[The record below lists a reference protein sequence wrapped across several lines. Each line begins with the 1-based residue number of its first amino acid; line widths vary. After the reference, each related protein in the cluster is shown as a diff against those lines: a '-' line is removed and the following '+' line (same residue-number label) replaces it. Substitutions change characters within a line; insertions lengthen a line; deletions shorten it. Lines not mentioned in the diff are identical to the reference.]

1 MLLKQK
7 VKVNKSL
14 SSRLEE
20 LSVIGNGA
28 SIQRRG
34 GKLRNQQSGGI
45 WVAQS
50 MVSSSSVLLGSSV
63 IAHYKIPG
71 FTFTFTFTYTFTF
84 LVAPH
89 PMQMFLTLEEA
100 EFLEVPR

>member
-7 VKVNKSL
+7 MKVNKNL

-20 LSVIGNGA
+20 LSLIGNGA
-28 SIQRRG
+28 SIQRPG

-63 IAHYKIPG
+63 IAHYKDIIPRLSLYLSRG
-71 FTFTFTFTYTFTF
+71 TTSHADVSHY
-84 LVAPH
+84 
-89 PMQMFLTLEEA
+89 
-100 EFLEVPR
+100 